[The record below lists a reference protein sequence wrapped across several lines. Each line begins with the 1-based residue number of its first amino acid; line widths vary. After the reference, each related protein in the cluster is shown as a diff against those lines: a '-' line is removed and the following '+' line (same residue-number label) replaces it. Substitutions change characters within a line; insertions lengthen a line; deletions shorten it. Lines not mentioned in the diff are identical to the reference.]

1 MNCAWPRAMWLV
13 TSDPIVFR
21 SPSFKVVLVAL
32 IAINAE
38 KIRNR
43 NLNSNFVFGSIKNSI
58 CIHTCT
64 VPTSCLQITPLRVT
78 TSLPLG
84 LVRGL

>member
-38 KIRNR
+38 KIRNTEI
-43 NLNSNFVFGSIKNSI
+43 LTAILCSALLKILYAY
-58 CIHTCT
+58 IH
-64 VPTSCLQITPLRVT
+64 VLYQPV
-78 TSLPLG
+78 
-84 LVRGL
+84 VYK